1 MNVAFRVDASSNIG
15 IGHLMRCLALSEEL
29 RRRGHTCYF
38 VSKID
43 SGELISEIEKNNI
56 HFQINPNATLNE
68 DAEKLIKYSNE
79 NNIDWIIT
87 DHYGMDASYIEEIKQ
102 NNFKVLSVDDNAQI
116 HYYSDIVLNQNIG
129 SEKLRYSSEKH
140 TKFLLGP
147 EYAIIRDQLLRRGN
161 KAEGNKVKKI
171 LIMLG
176 GTDKDNFILKIIKA
190 IKSFNKNIEFLVV
203 VGPLNP
209 HYDDIKK
216 YVEEGDLKIRLIK
229 SPKNMAKIYSQS
241 DIAISAGGSS
251 CYELAYFGIPNI
263 IISIADNQ
271 LHIAENLDKQKVS
284 IYLGEKENFK
294 GNQLKNKLIELI
306 NNQSLRRN
314 MSENGRKLV
323 DGKGKIRIVDFMER
337 CN

>member
-29 RRRGHTCYF
+29 RRRGHACYF

-56 HFQINPNATLNE
+56 HFQINLNATLNE

-79 NNIDWIIT
+79 NNIDWITT
-87 DHYGMDASYIEEIKQ
+87 DHYGIDASYIEEIKQ
-102 NNFKVLSVDDNAQI
+102 NNFKVLSVDDTAKI
-116 HYYSDIVLNQNIG
+116 HYYSDVVVNQNIG

-147 EYAIIRDQLLRRGN
+147 KYAIIRDQLLKRGN
-161 KAEGNKVKKI
+161 KTEGNKVKKI

-209 HYDDIKK
+209 HYDNIKK
-216 YVEEGDLKIRLIK
+216 YVEGEDLNIRLIK
-229 SPKNMAKIYSQS
+229 SPKNMAGIYSQS
-241 DIAISAGGSS
+241 DIAINAGGSS

-271 LHIAENLDKQKVS
+271 LHIAENLDKRKVS
-284 IYLGEKENFK
+284 MYLGEKENFK